1 MIDNERVAATLNE
14 IEEVTEQSG
23 GPEPDGGAGPLL
35 ERLRDLPERTDSGVA
50 LCCIARW
57 WIALGGAQDV
67 ARDLL
72 KQAEDFGGGY
82 VDYSGTFDDF
92 EEEDSYWAYLAAA
105 VDFCLEDDAWVERLL
120 VRSIAEDKY
129 SDRVG
134 DSIWLAANRFDAER
148 CQRLV
153 LAGTEERLDELG
165 LALDLESL
173 DPILAA
179 TIHVFGGRV
188 ERFDAPEIPASVLA
202 CLVRRLL
209 AVVGQEPDEVALLD
223 QLLEVER
230 FAQEQLPPGAAK
242 ERLLAL
248 IADAIRSARLL
259 RARPPEES

>member
-35 ERLRDLPERTDSGVA
+35 ERLRELPERTDSGVA

-72 KQAEDFGGGY
+72 KRAEDFGGGY

-92 EEEDSYWAYLAAA
+92 EEEDSYWAYLAIA
-105 VDFCLEDDAWVERLL
+105 VDSCLEDDAWVERLL

-129 SDRVG
+129 SDHVG
-134 DSIWLAANRFDAER
+134 DAIWFAANRFDADR

-153 LAGTEERLDELG
+153 QAGTEERLDELG

-173 DPILAA
+173 DPILAPSIRIFSGEA
-179 TIHVFGGRV
+179 ARC
-188 ERFDAPEIPASVLA
+188 DAPEIPASVLA
-202 CLVRRLL
+202 CLVGRLL
-209 AVVGQEPDEVALLD
+209 RVAGEEPDEATLLD
-223 QLLEVER
+223 ELPEIER
-230 FAQEQLPPGAAK
+230 FAQEQLPPGPAK
-242 ERLLAL
+242 ESLLAL
-248 IADAIRSARLL
+248 IADARRSASLL
-259 RARPPEES
+259 SARPPEES